1 MYLFHKL
8 VTGSHAKGI
17 LLPFTLKCMEQDPGS
32 SRSQNMAIFD
42 SGRVVKW
49 AYLAV
54 TGLNPFCPAGED
66 FVLAI

>member
-32 SRSQNMAIFD
+32 SRSQNKSI
-42 SGRVVKW
+42 
-49 AYLAV
+49 
-54 TGLNPFCPAGED
+54 PAEW
-66 FVLAI
+66 